1 MKIMKKLF
9 SVCSFMAKI
18 SKSEII
24 EKIFYWISALSI
36 LVAIPLI
43 TLFILRLGTI
53 FNPLG
58 LLIKL
63 LLFLFIGGVTIVG
76 LIAIFLF
83 FYETLLLKFFSKNK
97 KNK

>member
-1 MKIMKKLF
+1 MTQ
-9 SVCSFMAKI
+9 I
-18 SKSEII
+18 SKREII

-43 TLFILRLGTI
+43 TIFILRLGTI

-58 LLIKL
+58 LLIKV

-76 LIAIFLF
+76 FIAIFLF

>member
-1 MKIMKKLF
+1 MT
-9 SVCSFMAKI
+9 KI
-18 SKSEII
+18 SKREII

-43 TLFILRLGTI
+43 TIFILRLGTI

-58 LLIKL
+58 LLIKV

-76 LIAIFLF
+76 FIAIFLF
-83 FYETLLLKFFSKNK
+83 FYETLLLKVFK
-97 KNK
+97 KNNKNN

>member
-1 MKIMKKLF
+1 MLKIIKN
-9 SVCSFMAKI
+9 KI
-18 SKSEII
+18 F
-24 EKIFYWISALSI
+24 EKIFYWVSALSI

-43 TLFILRLGTI
+43 TIFILRLGTI

-58 LLIKL
+58 LLIKV

-76 LIAIFLF
+76 FIAIFLF

>member
-1 MKIMKKLF
+1 MT
-9 SVCSFMAKI
+9 KI
-18 SKSEII
+18 SKREII

-43 TLFILRLGTI
+43 TIFILRLGTI

-58 LLIKL
+58 LLIKV
-63 LLFLFIGGVTIVG
+63 LLFLFIGGFTIVG
-76 LIAIFLF
+76 FIAISLF

-97 KNK
+97 ENK

>member
-1 MKIMKKLF
+1 MT
-9 SVCSFMAKI
+9 KI
-18 SKSEII
+18 SKREII

-43 TLFILRLGTI
+43 TIFILRLGTI

-58 LLIKL
+58 LLIKV

-76 LIAIFLF
+76 FIAIFLF

>member
-1 MKIMKKLF
+1 MT
-9 SVCSFMAKI
+9 KI
-18 SKSEII
+18 SKREII

-36 LVAIPLI
+36 LIAIPLI
-43 TLFILRLGTI
+43 TIFILRLGTI

-58 LLIKL
+58 LLIKV

-76 LIAIFLF
+76 FIAIFLF

>member
-1 MKIMKKLF
+1 MT
-9 SVCSFMAKI
+9 KI
-18 SKSEII
+18 SKREII

-43 TLFILRLGTI
+43 TIFILRLGTI

-58 LLIKL
+58 LLIKV

-76 LIAIFLF
+76 FIAIFQF
-83 FYETLLLKFFSKNK
+83 FYETLLLKFFSERRKNK
-97 KNK
+97 

>member
-1 MKIMKKLF
+1 MTN
-9 SVCSFMAKI
+9 I
-18 SKSEII
+18 SKREII

-43 TLFILRLGTI
+43 TIFILRLGTI

-58 LLIKL
+58 LLIKV

-76 LIAIFLF
+76 FIAIFLF

-97 KNK
+97 KN

>member
-1 MKIMKKLF
+1 MT
-9 SVCSFMAKI
+9 KI
-18 SKSEII
+18 SKREII

-43 TLFILRLGTI
+43 TIFILRLGTI

-58 LLIKL
+58 LLIKV

-76 LIAIFLF
+76 FVAMLSLIHIS
-83 FYETLLLKFFSKNK
+83 EPTRQP
-97 KNK
+97 

>member
-1 MKIMKKLF
+1 MTKIHKN
-9 SVCSFMAKI
+9 I
-18 SKSEII
+18 II

-36 LVAIPLI
+36 LIAIPLI
-43 TLFILRLGTI
+43 TIFILRLGTI

-76 LIAIFLF
+76 FIAIFLF
-83 FYETLLLKFFSKNK
+83 FHETLLLKFSDKTNKNLK
-97 KNK
+97 K

>member
-1 MKIMKKLF
+1 MT
-9 SVCSFMAKI
+9 KI
-18 SKSEII
+18 SKREII

-43 TLFILRLGTI
+43 TIFILRLGTI

-58 LLIKL
+58 LLIKV
-63 LLFLFIGGVTIVG
+63 LLFIFIGGVTIVG
-76 LIAIFLF
+76 FIAIFLF
-83 FYETLLLKFFSKNK
+83 FYETLLLKFVSRNK

>member
-1 MKIMKKLF
+1 MT
-9 SVCSFMAKI
+9 KI
-18 SKSEII
+18 SKREII

-43 TLFILRLGTI
+43 TIFILRLGTI

-58 LLIKL
+58 LLIKV
-63 LLFLFIGGVTIVG
+63 LLFSFIGGVTIVG
-76 LIAIFLF
+76 FIAIFLF

>member
-1 MKIMKKLF
+1 MNKM
-9 SVCSFMAKI
+9 

-24 EKIFYWISALSI
+24 KKFFYWITALSI

-43 TLFILRLGTI
+43 TIFILRLGTI

-58 LLIKL
+58 IFIKV

-76 LIAIFLF
+76 FIAIFLF

-97 KNK
+97 KN

>member
-1 MKIMKKLF
+1 MT
-9 SVCSFMAKI
+9 KI
-18 SKSEII
+18 SRREII

-43 TLFILRLGTI
+43 TIFILRIGTI

-58 LLIKL
+58 LLIKV

-76 LIAIFLF
+76 FIAIFLF

-97 KNK
+97 KIK

>member
-1 MKIMKKLF
+1 MT
-9 SVCSFMAKI
+9 KI
-18 SKSEII
+18 SKREII

-43 TLFILRLGTI
+43 TIFILRLGTI

-58 LLIKL
+58 LFIKV
-63 LLFLFIGGVTIVG
+63 LLFLFIGGVTFVG
-76 LIAIFLF
+76 FIAIFLF
-83 FYETLLLKFFSKNK
+83 FYETLLLKIFSKNK

>member
-1 MKIMKKLF
+1 MT
-9 SVCSFMAKI
+9 KI
-18 SKSEII
+18 SKREII

-43 TLFILRLGTI
+43 TIFILRLGAI

-58 LLIKL
+58 LLIKV

-76 LIAIFLF
+76 FIAIFLF

>member
-1 MKIMKKLF
+1 MT
-9 SVCSFMAKI
+9 KI
-18 SKSEII
+18 SKREII
-24 EKIFYWISALSI
+24 EKFFYWISALSI

-43 TLFILRLGTI
+43 TIFILRLGTI

-58 LLIKL
+58 LLIKV

-76 LIAIFLF
+76 FIAIFLF

>member
-1 MKIMKKLF
+1 MT
-9 SVCSFMAKI
+9 KI
-18 SKSEII
+18 SKREIF

-43 TLFILRLGTI
+43 TIFILRLGTI

-58 LLIKL
+58 LLIKV

-76 LIAIFLF
+76 FIAIFLF

>member
-1 MKIMKKLF
+1 MT
-9 SVCSFMAKI
+9 KI
-18 SKSEII
+18 SKKEII

-36 LVAIPLI
+36 LVAVPFI
-43 TLFILRLGTI
+43 TIFILRLGTI

-58 LLIKL
+58 LLIKV

-76 LIAIFLF
+76 FIAIFLF
-83 FYETLLLKFFSKNK
+83 FYETLLLKYFSKNK